1 MEALMNGF
9 YITLGVIAAIGAI
22 GAGVLAL
29 ALVAA
34 ALGSVLKWL
43 LPKSKGGGGN
53 GRFSP
58 QD

>member
-9 YITLGVIAAIGAI
+9 YITLGIIAAIGAI
-22 GAGVLAL
+22 SAGVLAL

-34 ALGSVLKWL
+34 ALGSILKWL
-43 LPKSKGGGGN
+43 LPGSKGGGGN
-53 GRFSP
+53 GRVSH